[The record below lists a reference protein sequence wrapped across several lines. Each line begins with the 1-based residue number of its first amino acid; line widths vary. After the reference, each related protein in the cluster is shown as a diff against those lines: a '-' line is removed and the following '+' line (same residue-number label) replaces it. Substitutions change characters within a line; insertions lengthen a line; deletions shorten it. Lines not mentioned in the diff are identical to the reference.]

1 MINRIPETIL
11 IDYFAYDLR
20 NNIQSLID
28 VMQENGEDIT
38 APEKLRTY
46 ARLISDD
53 NAMHR
58 VAALFVNS
66 LFSSPDAAVLIE
78 SILLDAIEKES
89 EGVKP

>member
-28 VMQENGEDIT
+28 VMQETGEDIT
-38 APEKLRTY
+38 APEKLKTY
-46 ARLISDD
+46 TRLLSDD

-66 LFSSPDAAVLIE
+66 LFSSSDAAVLIE
-78 SILLDAIEKES
+78 SLLLDAIEKES
-89 EGVKP
+89 EGVTP